1 MRMSKSFITIL
12 AIVLVLGIIS
22 SIVIAYA
29 EDPTPRPTPKPIP
42 TVRPTA
48 SGGSGG
54 GSSGGGSSTPSD
66 TFPKVVNIVNS
77 NGIVIGNAT
86 AYNYNDI
93 RAHAEWNVT
102 VGNVT
107 EWVYL
112 DTKLNTIPT
121 SDMRMDIGLETP
133 DKSLLPDFL
142 NPDQMIVQINFTKC
156 TGWSIQDGSYKI
168 TVKVPASAVK
178 GLGAQDSYYLLHT
191 SGNEYQMLKV
201 NIAGPDT
208 QGLMTYDATPSR
220 VSLSASGST
229 SFMFVAVPTSL
240 ATPTPTPTP
249 TPAATPTPTPEPSGL
264 GLSTFTLLIMVFIP
278 AVIAGLII
286 VYYEM
291 LRKK

>member
-1 MRMSKSFITIL
+1 MKIKKLIANAVLITF
-12 AIVLVLGIIS
+12 VLVLLCSLIPAKVTSG
-22 SIVIAYA
+22 AP
-29 EDPTPRPTPKPIP
+29 PTPIPIGWTPTPQAP
-42 TVRPTA
+42 
-48 SGGSGG
+48 SGGG
-54 GSSGGGSSTPSD
+54 GSSGGGSTAPSD
-66 TFPKVVNIVNS
+66 TFPKIVKILNS

-102 VGNVT
+102 VGNDT
-107 EWVYL
+107 EWVYV
-112 DTKLNTIPT
+112 DAKLNTIPT

-142 NPDQMIVQINFTKC
+142 HPDKMIAQINFTKC
-156 TGWSIQDGSYKI
+156 SGWSIQDGSYKI
-168 TVKVPASAVK
+168 TVKVPTSAVK
-178 GLGAQDSYYLLHT
+178 GIGAQDSYYLVHA
-191 SGNEYQMLKV
+191 SGNEYQLLKV
-201 NIAGPDT
+201 NIAGPDA
-208 QGLMTYDATPSR
+208 QGMMTYDATPSR
-220 VSLSASGST
+220 VSLSATGST
-229 SFMFVAVPTSL
+229 SFMLVAVPTSL

-286 VYYEM
+286 IYYEM